1 MKVSVLVPAYNEART
16 IARMLEAVYGRNP
29 GRDLEV
35 IIVDDG
41 STDGTY
47 EAVVAAAQPG
57 TRVLKHAKNS
67 GKGTAIRTALAA
79 ATGDVV
85 IIQDADLEYDPA
97 DYARLLKPIEDGK
110 AEVVYGSR
118 MMKSVPR
125 SYHRYYWGGRL
136 VSLWTNILY
145 GARLTDEPTCYKVFK
160 TPFLRSLD
168 LKCAGFEFCPEVT
181 AKTLLRGVKILE
193 LPISYHP
200 RRMEE
205 GKKIRWTDGMIALW
219 TLLKLRFSVEQAD
232 DLDL

>member
-1 MKVSVLVPAYNEART
+1 MKVSVLVPAYNEVRT
-16 IARMLEAVYGRNP
+16 IARMLEAVYQRNP

-47 EAVVAAAQPG
+47 EAAMAAAKPG
-57 TRVLKHAKNS
+57 TKVLRHAKNS
-67 GKGTAIRTALAA
+67 GKGSAIRTALAS

-97 DYARLLKPIEDGK
+97 DYAMLLKPIEEGA

-118 MMKSVPR
+118 LMKSDAR

-145 GARLTDEPTCYKVFK
+145 GSRLTDEPTCYKVFK
-160 TPFLRSLD
+160 TEMLRSLD
-168 LKCAGFEFCPEVT
+168 LKCTGFEFCPEAT
-181 AKTLLRGVKILE
+181 AKTLRRGVKILE
-193 LPISYHP
+193 LPISYYP
-200 RRMEE
+200 RGMEE
-205 GKKIRWTDGMIALW
+205 GKKIRWTDGAIALW
-219 TLLKLRFSVEQAD
+219 TLLKLRF
-232 DLDL
+232 